1 MRQTFQVIA
10 IVFAV
15 AATVFVTSFVPYFI
29 GKSNGSLQG
38 WRAAYMDGF
47 ETARKRYYV
56 PEEVDSIVTMWPSE
70 VENCFNGTDLPT
82 GGEVWLQGENRVIA
96 KFKVKGK

>member
-1 MRQTFQVIA
+1 MRHAFLA
-10 IVFAV
+10 IVIPISLFATAV
-15 AATVFVTSFVPYFI
+15 AFYFI
-29 GKSNGSLQG
+29 GVSEGSLQG
-38 WRAAYMDGF
+38 WRVAYLDGF